1 MTRQTP
7 NQRAIGSKLLKKSHL
22 ASWHQDYDQWDEGSS
37 TYHVNYRQLKQ
48 SASRSTAP
56 TSRVSTS
63 YPRSSYGSKL
73 CFRLTVNHLESL
85 VINAGIISTC
95 APFTTAILNNE
106 ENFQHSLFSPYRC
119 FTSSPKPLKA
129 SHISHYMV
137 SEIYAVTL
145 LILSLQAPSITLGIT
160 YISLVGIFEIYA
172 ITLCYG
178 SVHHREFL

>member
-1 MTRQTP
+1 MEKC
-7 NQRAIGSKLLKKSHL
+7 SSLLDRHK
-22 ASWHQDYDQWDEGSS
+22 D
-37 TYHVNYRQLKQ
+37 
-48 SASRSTAP
+48 
-56 TSRVSTS
+56 
-63 YPRSSYGSKL
+63 
-73 CFRLTVNHLESL
+73 CFRLTINHSGSL
-85 VINAGIISTC
+85 VINAGVINTC

-172 ITLCYG
+172 ITL
-178 SVHHREFL
+178 LLW